1 MLAENLSDIFQ
12 RGLEFG
18 YDYENQLIKALPKLA
33 ESVSSPELKGSLE
46 KQAVDSKRHVAAIEK
61 IFAGLNRA
69 AASQPNK
76 SISSILG
83 EGEKLVHHIEKSA
96 LLDAS
101 LAITA
106 NLLAHN
112 AVGLYSSL
120 AGLAR
125 TLNLEEAGR
134 LVSETLADE
143 KAWASELEQIGT
155 KVNQQAVGVVNSL
168 RGFAII

>member
-33 ESVSSPELKGSLE
+33 ELVSSPELKASFE
-46 KQAVDSKRHVAAIEK
+46 KQVIVSKRHAAALER

-69 AASQPNK
+69 TASQPNK

-83 EGEKLVHHIEKSA
+83 ESEKLVRHIEKSP

-101 LAITA
+101 LTITA
-106 NLLAHN
+106 NLLAYN
-112 AVGLYSSL
+112 GVGLYGSLSGL
-120 AGLAR
+120 AG
-125 TLNLEEAGR
+125 TLNLEEAVRPVG
-134 LVSETLADE
+134 EILADE
-143 KAWASELEQIGT
+143 KAWVSELEQIAAQ
-155 KVNQQAVGVVNSL
+155 VNPQALGVVNSL